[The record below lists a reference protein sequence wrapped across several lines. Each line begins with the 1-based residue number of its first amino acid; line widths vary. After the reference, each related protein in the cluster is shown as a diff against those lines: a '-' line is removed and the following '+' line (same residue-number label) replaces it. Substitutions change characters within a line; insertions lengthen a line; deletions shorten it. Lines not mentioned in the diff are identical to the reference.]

1 MNEQDIFRYFYFG
14 EGIVGIKPGINE
26 LTAQ

>member
-1 MNEQDIFRYFYFG
+1 MNEQDIFRCFSFE